1 MTTQILAAAGAADP
15 INFESYAAIYEQLN
29 AARWELDEAICEW
42 YLRCL
47 FPSDQELTVA
57 WPEVDAAN
65 RSLTEFLDAADDR
78 YSLPTSPKIKT
89 CRTMSLHYWEREPFD
104 NHELLGEL
112 FPPAARP
119 ELEALV
125 VCLRDVLM
133 AYFDRLMATLRRLLY
148 GTRIHEGLVNARLR
162 PMDLSAWLSSDL
174 ANINR
179 FQLFLSAQDDAFE
192 NFAGVSKSCKVIKT
206 VVDDMTYPFQFI
218 ENPRSKDFRL
228 LKRYITRADRF
239 REEVLEEFADRF
251 SLHVRRL
258 PNLNPRWSYPGE
270 PAYFAAERAAQTSP
284 LPAQGPPQGRSTH
297 VDPSSS
303 AIDGSIGRS

>member
-47 FPSDQELTVA
+47 FPSDQDLTAA

-65 RSLTEFLDAADDR
+65 RSLTEFLDAADGR
-78 YSLPTSPKIKT
+78 FSLPTSPKIKT

-104 NHELLGEL
+104 NYELLGGL

-119 ELEALV
+119 ELEARVLRF
-125 VCLRDVLM
+125 RDVLL
-133 AYFDRLMATLRRLLY
+133 AYFDLLMATLRRLLY

-162 PMDLSAWLSSDL
+162 PMDLSAWLSTDL
-174 ANINR
+174 ANINQ
-179 FQLFLSAQDDAFE
+179 FQLFLSDEEDAFE
-192 NFAGVSKSCKVIKT
+192 NFAGVRKACKVSMR
-206 VVDDMTYPFQFI
+206 VVDDLCYPFQFI
-218 ENPRSKDFRL
+218 EDPRSEDFRL
-228 LKRYITRADRF
+228 LKRYIARADRF
-239 REEVLEEFADRF
+239 REEVMDEFADRF

-270 PAYFAAERAAQTSP
+270 PAFFAAERAAQTSP
-284 LPAQGPPQGRSTH
+284 LPAHRPPQGRSTH